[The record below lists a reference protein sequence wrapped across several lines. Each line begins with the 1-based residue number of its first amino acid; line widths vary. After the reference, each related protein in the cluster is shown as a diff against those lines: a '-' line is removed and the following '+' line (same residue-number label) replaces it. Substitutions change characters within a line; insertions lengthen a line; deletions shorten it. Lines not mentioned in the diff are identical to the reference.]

1 MKVAWLLVVF
11 ISIVTYTNCTR
22 RYRPDFSPSDN
33 PSVENVPIILVDLKI
48 IFSDFPEVYGVLRVT
63 ESAQKDVGGT
73 PIANRK
79 YSICWIFPIRNPA
92 VWGNTDEDRSADRSS
107 RETKPYPIRKRADR
121 RRKHNKPLQTHVMA
135 QHKNILFDTHRNFF
149 PAITKD
155 WGFALN
161 LFFE

>member
-79 YSICWIFPIRNPA
+79 YSIC
-92 VWGNTDEDRSADRSS
+92 
-107 RETKPYPIRKRADR
+107 
-121 RRKHNKPLQTHVMA
+121 
-135 QHKNILFDTHRNFF
+135 
-149 PAITKD
+149 
-155 WGFALN
+155 
-161 LFFE
+161 